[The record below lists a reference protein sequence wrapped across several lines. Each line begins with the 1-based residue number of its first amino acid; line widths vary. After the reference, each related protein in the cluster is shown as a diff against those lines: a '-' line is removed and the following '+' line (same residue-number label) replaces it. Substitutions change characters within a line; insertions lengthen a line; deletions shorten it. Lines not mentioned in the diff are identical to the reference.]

1 MISFAS
7 LQQFCHQKVPRRIW
21 EALNFML
28 EPHTRQIC
36 GDCARRK
43 NLVKKATLRILVYPV
58 PKRLKIQWEENPET
72 DKKLTTPLN
81 KFAGNWGCMPWLTN
95 GVSRPSKQIWN
106 WCHDRICLWSGHSK
120 TLHLKTRQGIGN
132 YIVNP
137 RNMHFLKHYVMR

>member
-1 MISFAS
+1 MAVTRWMISFAS

-72 DKKLTTPLN
+72 D
-81 KFAGNWGCMPWLTN
+81 
-95 GVSRPSKQIWN
+95 Q
-106 WCHDRICLWSGHSK
+106 
-120 TLHLKTRQGIGN
+120 KTRHPVKLVRWELGV
-132 YIVNP
+132 YAMVNKRCISP
-137 RNMHFLKHYVMR
+137 FKANLELVS